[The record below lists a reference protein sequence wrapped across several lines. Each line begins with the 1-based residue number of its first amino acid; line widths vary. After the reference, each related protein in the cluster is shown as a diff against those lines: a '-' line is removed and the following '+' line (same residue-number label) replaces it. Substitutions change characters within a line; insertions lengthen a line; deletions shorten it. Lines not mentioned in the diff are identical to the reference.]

1 MGELNN
7 SNNQNSM
14 TYRITSTRQ
23 VDETLFTTVEYNF
36 DGVIVTTE
44 VAHFMPK
51 SEEEIT
57 QNIINR
63 AASEVARME
72 AAATIAA
79 LIEGIVIGEE
89 KPIE

>member
-1 MGELNN
+1 
-7 SNNQNSM
+7 M
-14 TYRITSTRQ
+14 TYRIISTRQ
-23 VDETLFTTVEYNF
+23 VDETLFTTVEYSF
-36 DGVIVTTE
+36 DGVIVTIE

-57 QNIINR
+57 QNIIKR

-72 AAATIAA
+72 AATTVAA

-89 KPIE
+89 KPI

>member
-1 MGELNN
+1 
-7 SNNQNSM
+7 M
-14 TYRITSTRQ
+14 TYKILSTRQ

-36 DGVIVTTE
+36 DGTIVTTE
-44 VAHFMPK
+44 VAHFRPK
-51 SEEEIT
+51 TEEEIT

-72 AAATIAA
+72 AATTVAT
-79 LIEGIVIGEE
+79 LIGSIVVGEE

>member
-1 MGELNN
+1 
-7 SNNQNSM
+7 M
-14 TYRITSTRQ
+14 TYKILSTRQ
-23 VDETLFTTVEYNF
+23 AGETLITIVEYNF
-36 DGVIVTTE
+36 DGNIVTIE

-51 SEEEIT
+51 TEEEII

-63 AASEVARME
+63 ASSEIARIEASNTV
-72 AAATIAA
+72 TT

>member
-1 MGELNN
+1 
-7 SNNQNSM
+7 M

-23 VDETLFTTVEYNF
+23 VDETLFTTVEYSF

-72 AAATIAA
+72 AAATVAA